1 MRSTLLVAVA
11 LLPWSGVAAQ
21 SHPLDSAAVA
31 SLKRVLRLPQ
41 TTADARQAGVT
52 DSAIRVILEEA
63 RRRGVPAGETQE
75 VVELETDA
83 VKAGAPKGE
92 FGAFVQQQLAAG
104 KRGRELAEA
113 IRAEH
118 ARRGHGPK
126 GAGAVEHQR
135 GGPPE
140 TGVPDRRPPAV
151 RDGADSARA
160 AAKGQGAARAD
171 SAGTGQGRRQ

>member
-1 MRSTLLVAVA
+1 MRWTLLVAVA
-11 LLPWSGVAAQ
+11 LLPWGSVTAQ

-31 SLKRVLRLPQ
+31 ALKRVLRLPQ
-41 TTADARQAGVT
+41 TTAEARDAGIA

-75 VVELETDA
+75 VVEVEAEA

-126 GAGAVEHQR
+126 AGDAEGAHQH
-135 GGPPE
+135 GGPPGARE
-140 TGVPDRRPPAV
+140 M
-151 RDGADSARA
+151 ADSAKGTAKA
-160 AAKGQGAARAD
+160 AGARAD
-171 SAGTGQGRRQ
+171 STVRGKGRRQ